1 MENKYSK
8 RWIPWLEIIDAIN
21 SAIQG
26 CFIAIRQKWSVLD
39 INNERETIEQMVN
52 NLCNLIEYL
61 NPKLLERCEL
71 KIQQAKNNLQKIKKT
86 YERANK
92 LNDFALLGVSL
103 SELLEDLW
111 NILRDAIISLESL
124 RGGHIQE

>member
-26 CFIAIRQKWSVLD
+26 CFIAIRQKWSNLD
-39 INNERETIEQMVN
+39 INNEIETIEQMVN